1 MARTCKA
8 AAFLAALLAGARPA
22 SAADLKKKLAPC
34 LGCHGTQGQSEI
46 ENVRSP
52 GAQPA
57 SYTVIRLFMFREKMR
72 VTEPMNEKWQSNSAT
87 TTCNRL
93 RT

>member
-1 MARTCKA
+1 MV
-8 AAFLAALLAGARPA
+8 LPAGARPA
-22 SAADLKKKLAPC
+22 SAADLKEKLVPC
-34 LGCHGTQGQSEI
+34 LGCHGTQGQSAI
-46 ENVRSP
+46 ENVHSP

-72 VTEPMNEKWQSNSAT
+72 VTEPMNEKWQSNLAT
-87 TTCNRL
+87 TICNRL

>member
-1 MARTCKA
+1 
-8 AAFLAALLAGARPA
+8 LEV
-22 SAADLKKKLAPC
+22 KLAPC

-46 ENVRSP
+46 ENVPSL

-57 SYTVIRLFMFREKMR
+57 PYTVIQLLMICEKMR

-87 TTCNRL
+87 TTCK
-93 RT
+93 